1 MSPFE
6 KSWLILKYG
15 YYGGHTDNPFLK
27 TGENCPQCGRPLY
40 KQKYSDSELSVCA
53 AGCGAFPPQASQEAK
68 TVNPF
73 KAAET

>member
-15 YYGGHTDNPFLK
+15 YYGGHTDNPF
-27 TGENCPQCGRPLY
+27 QCGRPLY

-73 KAAET
+73 RAAET